1 MEIVVPAYNVKA
13 DQATRHEAQIAAIIH
28 AHRNR
33 EINRFHEDK
42 LPPKQGRDAP
52 IVGGPKLPEAE
63 ADRTGSA
70 KGRENNA
77 TDEIVLK
84 VLKGR
89 PMSIADIAT
98 TTSMSRQLVRHI
110 IERLIARKEIVKKNT
125 AFVTLF
131 LAVGETSDG

>member
-13 DQATRHEAQIAAIIH
+13 DQATRYEAQIAKIIH
-28 AHRNR
+28 NHRNK
-33 EINRFHEDK
+33 EINRFQEEK
-42 LPPKQGRDAP
+42 LPPKQGRDTP

-89 PMSIADIAT
+89 PMSIAEVANMT
-98 TTSMSRQLVRHI
+98 GMSRQLVRHI
-110 IERLIARKEIVKKNT
+110 IERLIARKEIIKKDT

-131 LAVGETSDG
+131 LAVGKTSDG

>member
-1 MEIVVPAYNVKA
+1 MQIVVPAYNVKA
-13 DQATRHEAQIAAIIH
+13 DQATRYEAQIAAIMH
-28 AHRNR
+28 MHRDK
-33 EINRFHEDK
+33 EINRFREDK

-89 PMSIADIAT
+89 QMSISEIANMT
-98 TTSMSRQLVRHI
+98 GMSRQLVRHI

-131 LAVGETSDG
+131 LAVGEISDG